1 LAHPVL
7 WFRAGGGTMLRRIL
21 NRNQDELLA
30 ENRRLLGD
38 LQQVL
43 ARFDASA
50 DDQETLKRSAL
61 QLDELF
67 LLVVAGEFNAGKSAF
82 INALLGS
89 KILDEGVT
97 PTTTHIHV
105 IRHGGAVT
113 RTPIETALDV
123 ITAPVDLLQ
132 DINIVDTPG
141 TNAIHREHEAIT
153 REFVPR
159 SDMVLFVTSADRPF
173 TESERAFLQGI
184 RDWGKKVVI
193 VLNKIDILES
203 PEEIDQI
210 RGFIADNARSLLG
223 FTPEIFPVAAR
234 LALRA
239 KTTGDASLLA
249 QSRFEAL
256 ERYIADT
263 LDEKE
268 RVRLKLLN
276 PLGVAEH
283 LAKRYL
289 EVTDGRLNLL
299 KEDFAALE
307 DIERQMAL
315 FKEDMQREFRFR
327 LSDVDKIL
335 HEFENRGMSF
345 FDDTMRLVRVMDLLN
360 KSKMKADFERNVV
373 ADLPQL
379 VDRKVAEIIDW
390 LVSSELRQWQAVT
403 EHLAKRRQMH
413 ADRIVGQVG
422 RSFDY
427 DRTRLLDS
435 VGRAAQRSVE
445 SYDREHEA
453 NRLADS
459 VQVAVAGT
467 ALTEVGALGLG
478 AILTHLAVTAAADF
492 TGILAAGTIAVMGLF
507 IIPNRRAAAKK
518 ELREKIAAMREQLM
532 SSVTDQFDREIEGSL
547 RRIDEA
553 IAPYTRFVRSERDR
567 LTAAREELNGVNQGL
582 VRVRSRVESL

>member
-1 LAHPVL
+1 
-7 WFRAGGGTMLRRIL
+7 MLRRIL

-38 LQQVL
+38 LQQAL
-43 ARFDASA
+43 ARFDAA
-50 DDQETLKRSAL
+50 GEDQATLKRSAI

-89 KILDEGVT
+89 KILEEGVT
-97 PTTTHIHV
+97 PTTTHVHV
-105 IRHGGAVT
+105 IKYGAAVS
-113 RTPIETALDV
+113 RTPVETALDV
-123 ITAPVDLLQ
+123 ITAPLELLQ

-184 RDWGKKVVI
+184 RDWGKKI
-193 VLNKIDILES
+193 VLIVNKIDTVETPEDVERILGFVAES
-203 PEEIDQI
+203 
-210 RGFIADNARSLLG
+210 ARTLLG
-223 FTPEIFPVAAR
+223 FAPEIFPVAAR
-234 LALRA
+234 LALRG
-239 KTTGDASLLA
+239 KTAGDAALLA

-256 ERYIADT
+256 ERYIVDT

-268 RVRLKLLN
+268 RVRLKLMN

-283 LAKRYL
+283 LSKRYL
-289 EVTDGRLNLL
+289 EITDGRLGLL
-299 KEDFAALE
+299 KEDFAAIE
-307 DIERQMAL
+307 DIERQMAV

-327 LSDVDKIL
+327 LADVSNVL
-335 HEFENRGMSF
+335 NEFENRGMSF
-345 FDDTMRLVRVMDLLN
+345 FDDTMRLARVVDLMN
-360 KSKMKADFERNVV
+360 KSKMKADFERAVV
-373 ADLPQL
+373 ADLPQRIEKR
-379 VDRKVAEIIDW
+379 VTEIIDW

-403 EHLAKRRQMH
+403 EHLALRRQKH

-422 RSFDY
+422 RSFDF

-435 VGRAAQRSVE
+435 VGRTAQRSVE
-445 SYDREHEA
+445 TFDREREA

-459 VQVAVAGT
+459 VKMAVTTT
-467 ALTEVGALGLG
+467 ALAEVGALGLG
-478 AILTHLAVTAAADF
+478 VLLTHLAVTAAADF
-492 TGILAAGTIAVMGLF
+492 TGILAAGTIAVLGFF
-507 IIPNRRAAAKK
+507 IIPNRRRDAKK
-518 ELREKIAAMREQLM
+518 ELREKIESMRDQLM
-532 SSVTDQFDREIEGSL
+532 TSLTAQFDSEVEGSM

-553 IAPYTRFVRSERDR
+553 IGPYTRFVRAERDH
-567 LTAAREELNGVNQGL
+567 LTAAREELDAVTQGL
-582 VRVRSRVESL
+582 VGLRGRVEEL

>member
-1 LAHPVL
+1 
-7 WFRAGGGTMLRRIL
+7 MLRRIL

-38 LQQVL
+38 LQQAL
-43 ARFDASA
+43 ARFDAA
-50 DDQETLKRSAL
+50 GEDQATLKRSAI

-89 KILDEGVT
+89 KILEEGVT
-97 PTTTHIHV
+97 PTTTHVHV
-105 IRHGGAVT
+105 IKYGAAVS
-113 RTPIETALDV
+113 RTPVETALDV
-123 ITAPVDLLQ
+123 ITAPLELLQ

-184 RDWGKKVVI
+184 RDWGKKI
-193 VLNKIDILES
+193 VLIVNKIDTVETPEDIERILGFVAES
-203 PEEIDQI
+203 
-210 RGFIADNARSLLG
+210 ARTLLG
-223 FTPEIFPVAAR
+223 FAPEIFPVAAR
-234 LALRA
+234 LALRG
-239 KTTGDASLLA
+239 KTAGDAALLA

-256 ERYIADT
+256 ERYIVDT

-268 RVRLKLLN
+268 RVRLKLMN

-283 LAKRYL
+283 LSKRYL
-289 EVTDGRLNLL
+289 EITDGRLGLL
-299 KEDFAALE
+299 KEDFAAIE
-307 DIERQMAL
+307 DIERQMAV

-327 LSDVDKIL
+327 LADVSNVL
-335 HEFENRGMSF
+335 NEFENRGMSF
-345 FDDTMRLVRVMDLLN
+345 FDDTMRLARVVDLMN
-360 KSKMKADFERNVV
+360 KSKMKADFERAVV
-373 ADLPQL
+373 ADLPQRIEKR
-379 VDRKVAEIIDW
+379 VTEIIDW

-403 EHLAKRRQMH
+403 EHLALRRQKH

-422 RSFDY
+422 RSFDF

-435 VGRAAQRSVE
+435 VGRTAQRSVE
-445 SYDREHEA
+445 TFDRERES

-459 VQVAVAGT
+459 VKMAVTTT
-467 ALTEVGALGLG
+467 ALAEVGALGLG
-478 AILTHLAVTAAADF
+478 VLLTHLAVTAAADF
-492 TGILAAGTIAVMGLF
+492 TGILAAGTIAVLGFF
-507 IIPNRRAAAKK
+507 IIPNRRRDAKK
-518 ELREKIAAMREQLM
+518 ELREKIESMRDQLM
-532 SSVTDQFDREIEGSL
+532 TSLTAQFDSEVEGSM

-553 IAPYTRFVRSERDR
+553 IGPYTRFVRAERDH
-567 LTAAREELNGVNQGL
+567 LTAARGELDAVTQGL
-582 VRVRSRVESL
+582 AGLRGRVEAL

>member
-1 LAHPVL
+1 
-7 WFRAGGGTMLRRIL
+7 MLRRIL

-38 LQQVL
+38 LRQAL

-50 DDQETLKRSAL
+50 EDQATLKRSAL

-89 KILDEGVT
+89 KTLEEGVT
-97 PTTTHIHV
+97 PTTTHVHI
-105 IRHGGAVT
+105 IKYGASVS
-113 RTPIETALDV
+113 RTSLEAALDV
-123 ITAPVDLLQ
+123 ITAPVELLQ

-184 RDWGKKVVI
+184 RDWGKKIVI
-193 VLNKIDILES
+193 VVNKIDTVETQEDIERILAFVAES
-203 PEEIDQI
+203 
-210 RGFIADNARSLLG
+210 ARTLLG
-223 FTPEIFPVAAR
+223 FSPEIFPVAAR
-234 LALRA
+234 LALRG
-239 KTTGDASLLA
+239 KTGNDAALLA

-256 ERYIADT
+256 ESYIVNT

-268 RVRLKLLN
+268 RVRLKLMN

-283 LAKRYL
+283 LSKRYL
-289 EVTDGRLNLL
+289 EITDGRLGLL
-299 KEDFAALE
+299 KEDFAAIE
-307 DIERQMAL
+307 DIERQMAV

-327 LSDVDKIL
+327 LADVSNVL
-335 HEFENRGMSF
+335 NEFENRGMSF
-345 FDDTMRLVRVMDLLN
+345 FDDTMRLARVVDLMN
-360 KSKMKADFERNVV
+360 KSKMKADFERTVV
-373 ADLPQL
+373 ADLPQRIEKR
-379 VDRKVAEIIDW
+379 VTEIIDW

-403 EHLAKRRQMH
+403 EHLALRRQQH

-422 RSFDY
+422 RSFDF

-435 VGRAAQRSVE
+435 VGRTAQRSVE
-445 SYDREHEA
+445 TFDRERES

-459 VQVAVAGT
+459 VKMAVTTT
-467 ALTEVGALGLG
+467 ALAEVGALGLG
-478 AILTHLAVTAAADF
+478 VLLTHLAVTAAADF
-492 TGILAAGTIAVMGLF
+492 TGILAAGTVAVLGFF
-507 IIPNRRAAAKK
+507 IIPNRRRDAKK
-518 ELREKIAAMREQLM
+518 DLRDKIESMREQLM
-532 SSVTDQFDREIEGSL
+532 TSLTAQFDSEVEGSM

-553 IAPYTRFVRSERDR
+553 IGPYTRFVRAEREH
-567 LTAAREELNGVNQGL
+567 LNAARAELDAVTQGL
-582 VRVRSRVESL
+582 VGLRSRVEGL

>member
-1 LAHPVL
+1 
-7 WFRAGGGTMLRRIL
+7 MLRRIL

-30 ENRRLLGD
+30 ENRRLVAD
-38 LQQVL
+38 LQQAL

-50 DDQETLKRSAL
+50 EDQATLKRSAL

-89 KILDEGVT
+89 KILEEGVT
-97 PTTTHIHV
+97 PTTTHVHILKY
-105 IRHGGAVT
+105 GGAVSS
-113 RTPIETALDV
+113 TPVETALDV
-123 ITAPVDLLQ
+123 ITAPVELLQ

-159 SDMVLFVTSADRPF
+159 SDLVLFVTSADRPF

-184 RDWGKKVVI
+184 RDWGKKTVI
-193 VLNKIDILES
+193 VVNKIDILET
-203 PEEIDQI
+203 PEDVDRVLAFVAESA
-210 RGFIADNARSLLG
+210 GTLLG

-234 LALRA
+234 LALRG
-239 KTTGDASLLA
+239 KTGNDAALLA
-249 QSRFEAL
+249 QSRFEPL
-256 ERYIADT
+256 ERYIVDT

-268 RVRLKLLN
+268 RVRLKLMN

-289 EVTDGRLNLL
+289 EVTDGRLGLL
-299 KEDFAALE
+299 QEDFAAIE

-327 LSDVDKIL
+327 LADVDNVL
-335 HEFENRGMSF
+335 HEFESRGMNF
-345 FDDTMRLVRVMDLLN
+345 FDDTMRLARVVDLMN
-360 KSKMKADFERNVV
+360 KSKMKADFERVVV
-373 ADLPQL
+373 ADLPQRIEKR
-379 VDRKVAEIIDW
+379 VTEIIDW

-403 EHLAKRRQMH
+403 EHLALRRQQH

-427 DRTRLLDS
+427 DRSRLLES
-435 VGRAAQRSVE
+435 VGRTAQRSVE
-445 SYDREHEA
+445 TFDREREG

-459 VQVAVAGT
+459 VKMAVATT
-467 ALTEVGALGLG
+467 AITEVGAIGLG
-478 AILTHLAVTAAADF
+478 VLLTHLAVTAAADF
-492 TGILAAGTIAVMGLF
+492 TGILAAGTLAVLGLF
-507 IIPNRRAAAKK
+507 IIPNRRHDAKRD
-518 ELREKIAAMREQLM
+518 LREKIEAMRQQLM
-532 SSVTDQFDREIEGSL
+532 TSLTGQFDREVEGSL

-553 IAPYTRFVRSERDR
+553 IGPYTRFVRAEREH
-567 LTAAREELNGVNQGL
+567 LEAARQELNAVTQGL
-582 VRVRSRVESL
+582 MRLRSRVESL

>member
-1 LAHPVL
+1 
-7 WFRAGGGTMLRRIL
+7 MLRRIL

-30 ENRRLLGD
+30 ENRRLVAD
-38 LQQVL
+38 LQQAL

-67 LLVVAGEFNAGKSAF
+67 LLVVAGEYNAGKSAF

-89 KILDEGVT
+89 KVLEEGVT
-97 PTTTHIHV
+97 PTTTRINV
-105 IRHGGAVT
+105 LRYGPAVD
-113 RTPIETALDV
+113 RIPVEQALDIV
-123 ITAPVDLLQ
+123 TAPVDLLR

-141 TNAIHREHEAIT
+141 TNAIHRQHEAIT

-159 SDMVLFVTSADRPF
+159 SDLVLFVTSADRPF

-184 RDWGKKVVI
+184 RDWGKKVV
-193 VLNKIDILES
+193 VVVNKIDILES
-203 PEEIDQI
+203 QADVESIL
-210 RGFIADNARSLLG
+210 GFIADNARALLG

-239 KTTGDASLLA
+239 KTSGDAALLGE
-249 QSRFEAL
+249 SRFEAL
-256 ERYIADT
+256 EKFIAET

-299 KEDFAALE
+299 KEDFAAIE

-327 LSDVDKIL
+327 LSDVDNIL
-335 HEFENRGMSF
+335 HEFENRGMAF
-345 FDDTMRLVRVMDLLN
+345 FDDTMRLARVMDLLN
-360 KSKMKADFERNVV
+360 KSKMKADFERVVV

-379 VDRKVAEIIDW
+379 TERRVSEIIDW

-403 EHLAKRRQMH
+403 EHLARRRHEH

-422 RSFDY
+422 RNFDF

-445 SYDREHEA
+445 SYDKEREGS
-453 NRLADS
+453 RLADS
-459 VQVAVAGT
+459 VQVAVAST
-467 ALTEVGALGLG
+467 ALAEVGAIGLG
-478 AILTHLAVTAAADF
+478 AVLTHIAVTAAADF
-492 TGILAAGTIAVMGLF
+492 TGILAAGTIAVLGFF
-507 IIPNRRAAAKK
+507 IIPNRRHEAKK
-518 ELREKIAAMREQLM
+518 DLREKIAAMREQLM
-532 SSVTDQFDREIEGSL
+532 SSLTGQFDREIDGSL

-553 IAPYTRFVRSERDR
+553 IGPYTRFVRAERDR
-567 LTAAREELNGVNQGL
+567 LTAAREELTAVNQGL
-582 VRVRSRVESL
+582 VRLRSRVESL

>member
-1 LAHPVL
+1 
-7 WFRAGGGTMLRRIL
+7 MLRRIL
-21 NRNQDELLA
+21 NRNQDELLG

-38 LQQVL
+38 LQTAL

-50 DDQETLKRSAL
+50 DDQATLKRSAL

-89 KILDEGVT
+89 KILEEGVT
-97 PTTTHIHV
+97 PTTTHVHV
-105 IRHGGAVT
+105 IKYGPAVE
-113 RTPIETALDV
+113 RIPLETALDIV
-123 ITAPVDLLQ
+123 TAPVELLQ

-184 RDWGKKVVI
+184 RDWGKKIVVVI
-193 VLNKIDILES
+193 NKIDIMET
-203 PEEIDQI
+203 PEDAE
-210 RGFIADNARSLLG
+210 RVLAFVAENSKALLG
-223 FTPEIFPVAAR
+223 VTPEIFPVAAR
-234 LALRA
+234 LALRG
-239 KTTGDASLLA
+239 KTTGDSGLLA

-256 ERYIADT
+256 ESFIVDT

-289 EVTDGRLNLL
+289 EVTDGRLRLL
-299 KEDFAALE
+299 QEDFAAIE
-307 DIERQMAL
+307 DIDRQMAL

-327 LSDVDKIL
+327 LSDVDVVL
-335 HEFENRGMSF
+335 HDFENRGMAF
-345 FDDTMRLVRVMDLLN
+345 FDDTMRIARVFDMLN

-373 ADLPQL
+373 ADLPL
-379 VDRKVAEIIDW
+379 LTERRVAEIIDW

-403 EHLAKRRQMH
+403 EHLARRRNEH

-422 RSFDY
+422 RNFDY

-445 SYDREHEA
+445 SYDREREA
-453 NRLADS
+453 TRLADS

-467 ALTEVGALGLG
+467 ALAEVGAIGLG
-478 AILTHLAVTAAADF
+478 AVLTHLAVTAAADF
-492 TGILAAGTIAVMGLF
+492 TGILAASTIAVLGFF
-507 IIPNRRAAAKK
+507 IIPNRRHEAKK
-518 ELREKIAAMREQLM
+518 DLREKIAALRESLM
-532 SSVTDQFDREIEGSL
+532 SSLTSQFDREIEGSL

-553 IAPYTRFVRSERDR
+553 IAPYTRFVRSERDH
-567 LTAAREELNGVNQGL
+567 LTTARGELDAVTQGL
-582 VRVRSRVESL
+582 VRLRSRVESL

>member
-1 LAHPVL
+1 
-7 WFRAGGGTMLRRIL
+7 MLRRIL

-38 LQQVL
+38 LQQAL
-43 ARFDASA
+43 ARFDAA
-50 DDQETLKRSAL
+50 GEDQATLKRSAI

-89 KILDEGVT
+89 KILEEGVT
-97 PTTTHIHV
+97 PTTTHVHV
-105 IRHGGAVT
+105 IKYGAAVS
-113 RTPIETALDV
+113 RTPVETALDV
-123 ITAPVDLLQ
+123 ITAPLELLQ

-184 RDWGKKVVI
+184 RDWGKKI
-193 VLNKIDILES
+193 VLIVNKIDTVETPEDVERILGFVAES
-203 PEEIDQI
+203 
-210 RGFIADNARSLLG
+210 ARTLLG
-223 FTPEIFPVAAR
+223 FAPEIFPVAAR
-234 LALRA
+234 LALRG
-239 KTTGDASLLA
+239 KTAGDAALLA

-256 ERYIADT
+256 ERYIVDT

-268 RVRLKLLN
+268 RVRLKLMN

-283 LAKRYL
+283 LSKRYL
-289 EVTDGRLNLL
+289 EVTDGRLGLL
-299 KEDFAALE
+299 KEDFAAIE
-307 DIERQMAL
+307 DIERQMAV

-327 LSDVDKIL
+327 LADVSNVL
-335 HEFENRGMSF
+335 NEFENRGMSF
-345 FDDTMRLVRVMDLLN
+345 FDDTMRLARVVDLMN
-360 KSKMKADFERNVV
+360 KSKMKADFERAVV
-373 ADLPQL
+373 ADLPQRIEKR
-379 VDRKVAEIIDW
+379 VTEIIDW

-403 EHLAKRRQMH
+403 EHLALRRQQH

-422 RSFDY
+422 RSFDF

-435 VGRAAQRSVE
+435 VGRTAQRSVE
-445 SYDREHEA
+445 TFDRERES

-459 VQVAVAGT
+459 VKMAVTTT
-467 ALTEVGALGLG
+467 ALAEVGALGLG
-478 AILTHLAVTAAADF
+478 VLLTHLAVTAAADF
-492 TGILAAGTIAVMGLF
+492 TGILAAGTIAVLGLF
-507 IIPNRRAAAKK
+507 IIPNRRRDAKK
-518 ELREKIAAMREQLM
+518 DLREKIEAMRDQLM
-532 SSVTDQFDREIEGSL
+532 TSLTAQFDSEVEGSM

-553 IAPYTRFVRSERDR
+553 IGPYTRFVRAERDH
-567 LTAAREELNGVNQGL
+567 LTAAREELDAVTQGL
-582 VRVRSRVESL
+582 VGLRGRVEAL

>member
-1 LAHPVL
+1 
-7 WFRAGGGTMLRRIL
+7 MLRRIL

-30 ENRRLLGD
+30 ENRRLVAD
-38 LQQVL
+38 LQTVL

-50 DDQETLKRSAL
+50 DDQATLRRSAQ

-89 KILDEGVT
+89 KVLEEGVT
-97 PTTTHIHV
+97 PTTTHVHI
-105 IRHGGAVT
+105 IKHGPTVE
-113 RTPIETALDV
+113 RVPLEEALDV
-123 ITAPVDLLQ
+123 VTAPVELLQ

-184 RDWGKKVVI
+184 RDWGKKIVV
-193 VLNKIDILES
+193 VVNKIDILET
-203 PEEIDQI
+203 PEDIQNVL
-210 RGFIADNARSLLG
+210 GFVAENARILLG
-223 FTPEIFPVAAR
+223 STPEVFPVAAR

-239 KTTGDASLLA
+239 KTSGDASLLA
-249 QSRFEAL
+249 QSRFEEL
-256 ERYIADT
+256 EGFIVRT

-283 LAKRYL
+283 LAKKYL
-289 EVTDGRLNLL
+289 QISDGRLDLL
-299 KEDFAALE
+299 KEDFAAIE

-327 LSDVDKIL
+327 LSDVDKVL

-345 FDDTMRLVRVMDLLN
+345 FDDTMRIARVMDLLN
-360 KSKMKADFERNVV
+360 KSKMKADFERIVV
-373 ADLPQL
+373 ADLPQR
-379 VDRKVAEIIDW
+379 VERRVTEIIDW
-390 LVSSELRQWQAVT
+390 MVSSELRQWQAVT
-403 EHLAKRRQMH
+403 EHLSHRRQMH

-422 RSFDY
+422 RSFDF

-435 VGRAAQRSVE
+435 VGRSAQRSVE
-445 SYDREHEA
+445 SFDQAREA
-453 NRLADS
+453 NRMADN
-459 VQVAVAGT
+459 VHTAVAGT
-467 ALTEVGALGLG
+467 ALAEVGAIGLG
-478 AILTHLAVTAAADF
+478 AILTHLAVGAAADF
-492 TGILAAGTIAVMGLF
+492 TGILAASTVAVLGFF
-507 IIPNRRAAAKK
+507 IIPNRRHQAKK
-518 ELREKIAAMREQLM
+518 DLHEKIETMREQLM
-532 SSVTDQFDREIEGSL
+532 SSLTGQFDSEIEGSL
-547 RRIDEA
+547 RRIEEA
-553 IAPYTRFVRSERDR
+553 IGPYTRFVRAEREH
-567 LTAAREELNGVNQGL
+567 LGQAREELNGVTQGL
-582 VRVRSRVESL
+582 VRLRSRVEGL

>member
-1 LAHPVL
+1 
-7 WFRAGGGTMLRRIL
+7 MLRRIL

-30 ENRRLLGD
+30 ENRRLLHD

-105 IRHGGAVT
+105 IKHGGAVA
-113 RTPIETALDV
+113 RTPLESALDV

-203 PEEIDQI
+203 PEDIEQV

-234 LALRA
+234 LALKA
-239 KTTGDASLLA
+239 KTTGDAALLA

-256 ERYIADT
+256 ERFIVDT
-263 LDEKE
+263 LDEQE

-283 LAKRYL
+283 LASRYL

-299 KEDFAALE
+299 KEDFAALA

-345 FDDTMRLVRVMDLLN
+345 FDDTMRLVRVIDLLN
-360 KSKMKADFERNVV
+360 KSKMKADFERTVV

-403 EHLAKRRQMH
+403 EHLAKRRQVH

-422 RSFDY
+422 RSFDF

-445 SYDREHEA
+445 TYDKEHEA

-467 ALTEVGALGLG
+467 ALTEIGALGLG
-478 AILTHLAVTAAADF
+478 AVLTHLAVTAAADF

-518 ELREKIAAMREQLM
+518 ELRSKIAAMREQLM
-532 SSVTDQFDREIEGSL
+532 SSMTDQFDREVEGSL

-553 IAPYTRFVRSERDR
+553 IGPYTRFIRSERDR
-567 LTAAREELNGVNQGL
+567 LTAAREELQAVDQGL
-582 VRVRSRVESL
+582 VRLRSRVESL

>member
-1 LAHPVL
+1 
-7 WFRAGGGTMLRRIL
+7 MLRRIL

-38 LQQVL
+38 LQQAL

-50 DDQETLKRSAL
+50 EDQETLKRSAR

-67 LLVVAGEFNAGKSAF
+67 LLVVAGEFNAGKSVF

-89 KILDEGVT
+89 KVLEEGVT
-97 PTTTHIHV
+97 PTTTRIHV
-105 IRHGGAVT
+105 LKHGPAVDHILVE
-113 RTPIETALDV
+113 PALDV
-123 ITAPVDLLQ
+123 VTAPVDLLR

-184 RDWGKKVVI
+184 RDWGKKVV
-193 VLNKIDILES
+193 VVVNKIDILES
-203 PEEIDQI
+203 PEEVDSILA
-210 RGFIADNARSLLG
+210 FIADNARALLG

-234 LALRA
+234 LALRG
-239 KTTGDASLLA
+239 KTSGDAELLA
-249 QSRFEAL
+249 RSRFEAL
-256 ERYIADT
+256 ESFIVRT
-263 LDEKE
+263 LDERE

-289 EVTDGRLNLL
+289 EITAGRLDLL
-299 KEDFAALE
+299 KEDFAAIE

-327 LSDVDKIL
+327 LADVDNLL
-335 HEFENRGMSF
+335 HDFENRGMAF
-345 FDDTMRLVRVMDLLN
+345 FDDTMRLARVFDLVN
-360 KSKMKADFERNVV
+360 KSKMKADFERMVV

-379 VDRKVAEIIDW
+379 TERRVAEIIDW
-390 LVSSELRQWQAVT
+390 LVSSELRQWGAVT
-403 EHLAKRRQMH
+403 EHLAKRRHAH

-422 RSFDY
+422 RNFDY

-435 VGRAAQRSVE
+435 VGRVAQRSVE
-445 SYDREHEA
+445 SYDKEGEA
-453 NRLADS
+453 SRLADS

-467 ALTEVGALGLG
+467 ALAEVGAIGLG
-478 AILTHLAVTAAADF
+478 AVLTHVAVTAAADF
-492 TGILAAGTIAVMGLF
+492 TGILAASTIAVLGFF
-507 IIPNRRAAAKK
+507 IIPNRRHAAKRD
-518 ELREKIAAMREQLM
+518 LRQKIAAMREQLM
-532 SSVTDQFDREIEGSL
+532 SSLTAQFDREIEGSL

-553 IAPYTRFVRSERDR
+553 IAPYTRFVRAERDR
-567 LTAAREELNGVNQGL
+567 LTTAREELTAVNQGL
-582 VRVRSRVESL
+582 VQLRSRVEAL

>member
-1 LAHPVL
+1 
-7 WFRAGGGTMLRRIL
+7 MLRRIL

-30 ENRRLLGD
+30 ENRRLLAD
-38 LQQVL
+38 LQQAL

-82 INALLGS
+82 INALMGS
-89 KILDEGVT
+89 KVLEEGVT
-97 PTTTHIHV
+97 PTTTRIQV
-105 IRHGGAVT
+105 LRHGPQVDRIAVE
-113 RTPIETALDV
+113 PALDLV
-123 ITAPVDLLQ
+123 TAPVDLLR

-141 TNAIHREHEAIT
+141 TNAILRQHEAIT

-159 SDMVLFVTSADRPF
+159 SDLVLFVTSADRPF
-173 TESERAFLQGI
+173 TESERGFLQGI
-184 RDWGKKVVI
+184 RDWGKKVVV

-203 PEEIDQI
+203 PEDVERI
-210 RGFIADNARSLLG
+210 RSFIAENARALLG

-239 KTTGDASLLA
+239 KTSGDAALLA
-249 QSRFEAL
+249 ESRFEAL
-256 ERYIADT
+256 ERFIVET

-289 EVTDGRLNLL
+289 EITDGRLGLL
-299 KEDFAALE
+299 REDFVAIE

-335 HEFENRGMSF
+335 HELENRGMAF
-345 FDDTMRLVRVMDLLN
+345 FDDTVRLARVLDLVN
-360 KSKMKADFERNVV
+360 KSKMKADFERTVV
-373 ADLPQL
+373 ADLPQTTE
-379 VDRKVAEIIDW
+379 RKVAEIIDW

-403 EHLAKRRQMH
+403 EHLARRRHEH

-422 RSFDY
+422 RNFDF

-445 SYDREHEA
+445 SYDREREA
-453 NRLADS
+453 SRLADS

-467 ALTEVGALGLG
+467 ALAEVGAIGLG
-478 AILTHLAVTAAADF
+478 AVLTHVAATAAADF
-492 TGILAAGTIAVMGLF
+492 TGIVAAGAVAVLGFF
-507 IIPNRRAAAKK
+507 IIPNRRHAAKK
-518 ELREKIAAMREQLM
+518 ELREKIAGMREQLM
-532 SSVTDQFDREIEGSL
+532 YSLTDQFDREIEGSL

-553 IAPYTRFVRSERDR
+553 IGPYTRFVRAEKDR
-567 LTAAREELNGVNQGL
+567 LTTAREELDAVSQGL
-582 VRVRSRVESL
+582 VKLRSRVEGL